1 MRMLNSNDRERVV
14 KAAQTSNLLVQ
25 DLRELVKTDNLLLSE
40 FVALELLKQAVEVE
54 RKLKRIEALSRK

>member
-1 MRMLNSNDRERVV
+1 MLNSNARERVV